1 MRTVILTAVAVFV
14 FVGCGEKESSSS
26 IQGKTDI
33 RISIENDKN
42 WQKEYMNYKF
52 PTVKQ
57 RPVEIEQKYSE
68 FDNRSSYTTKFFPF
82 HNDALLIMFFADGKK
97 TSNVKPPAE
106 VLLAFD
112 KLLVTDFRFKADG
125 QEIEPRRQRGNSYRL
140 LTKDLLKIIYA
151 DRVLV
156 KINADEFVLS
166 KSEKQMFY
174 NVASVM
180 GN

>member
-1 MRTVILTAVAVFV
+1 MKSYLVFMIV
-14 FVGCGEKESSSS
+14 TLVLVGCGETESKSTQ
-26 IQGKTDI
+26 QGKTDI
-33 RISIENDKN
+33 RISIENDSK
-42 WQKEYMNYKF
+42 WQKEYMNYRF
-52 PTVKQ
+52 PTVQ
-57 RPVEIEQKYSE
+57 RRPVEIEQKYSE

-82 HNDALLIMFFADGKK
+82 KNDALLIMFFADGKK

-112 KLLVTDFRFKADG
+112 KLLVTDFRFKADE

-156 KINADEFVLS
+156 KINSDEFVLS
-166 KSEKQMFY
+166 ESEKQMFY
-174 NVASVM
+174 HVASVM